1 MFYFYNFNF
10 IFFNLENM
18 NFENEEINDYHFII
32 GEIVFAKIKGYSW
45 WPAIVIFYIYNI
57 LGIKNFI

>member
-10 IFFNLENM
+10 IFFNFENM

-45 WPAIVIFYIYNI
+45 WPAIVIFYFLLI
-57 LGIKNFI
+57 

>member
-18 NFENEEINDYHFII
+18 NLENEEINDYHFII

-45 WPAIVIFYIYNI
+45 WPAIVIFNLFNI
-57 LGIKNFI
+57 VGFKNFI